1 MFEKVDFDN
10 GNVEN
15 VTKKR
20 LGRRPRLRSV
30 DKEIVATE
38 SVDKNEEFEVI
49 TDNLVSKPF

>member
-1 MFEKVDFDN
+1 MFDKVDFDN

-15 VTKKR
+15 VTRKR
-20 LGRRPRLRSV
+20 LGRRPRLRIV